1 MNLGQHIVDS
11 VVEAGA
17 IERMIEDKDGGSMIF
32 VWSSNANEQVE
43 AAFLKRMKTEIREFS
58 RSPSV
63 QREYVVGLE
72 SLSRQGV
79 PPGAAAM
86 IMLATTLNEFFKSN
100 LSPK

>member
-43 AAFLKRMKTEIREFS
+43 AAFLKRMQGEIERFS
-58 RSPSV
+58 MNRDNRMAIVYAVGQAQAEGHSPDRIAGAILNAAV
-63 QREYVVGLE
+63 KMFLE
-72 SLSRQGV
+72 H
-79 PPGAAAM
+79 
-86 IMLATTLNEFFKSN
+86 NK
-100 LSPK
+100 